1 MLRLLGNRRIAGLAG
16 AGFLAE
22 AGDWM
27 LLIALPLYVLE
38 LSGSPL
44 VTATVF
50 VLGLAPTIVA
60 GPLAGVLVDRSE
72 PWKLM
77 ALVAGLQALFLAP
90 LVAVND
96 TSDLWILYCV
106 VIMESVLGTIIEPCR
121 ATTAAGLVPT
131 AQLAEV
137 NQLMGLLS
145 SLSRLLGSPLGGLI
159 LAIGGFDAIIYAN
172 AGTFLIAAIIFTI
185 GARGQQAPRKDG
197 TADKSTSPWADLLEG
212 LQITAKTPALR
223 QVMGVVSFIALAQ
236 GGFVLLFVL
245 FVTCELQGNEADVG
259 VLRGVQAIGAL
270 IGGAMLGLV
279 INHITPR
286 RLISGSLLLFS
297 ALSLTIWNLPTLTT
311 SFPIYI
317 GLFIF
322 IGVPGVSLMT
332 GLLTVLQSNCAPQ
345 ARGRVLS
352 TYFALFGA
360 MQALGTLLAG
370 LLGTGTGLTIGLQ
383 IQGLLYLLAA
393 LMALRLKPLAPHNP
407 PISDKH
413 T

>member
-1 MLRLLGNRRIAGLAG
+1 LLRLLGNRRISGLAG

-38 LSGSPL
+38 LTGSPL

-77 ALVAGLQALFLAP
+77 AVIAGLQALFLAP

-96 TSDLWILYCV
+96 TSDLWILYSVV
-106 VIMESVLGTIIEPCR
+106 VIESVLGTIIEPCR
-121 ATTAAGLVPT
+121 ATTAAGLVPP
-131 AQLAEV
+131 AQLAEM
-137 NQLMGLLS
+137 NQLMGVLS

-159 LAIGGFDAIIYAN
+159 LAVGGFDAIIYAN
-172 AGTFLIAAIIFTI
+172 AGTFLAASIIFTI
-185 GARGQQAPRKDG
+185 GARGQKPARKDQ
-197 TADKSTSPWADLLEG
+197 TPDSSTIPSASPWADLVEG
-212 LQITAKTPALR
+212 LQITATTPALR

-245 FVTCELQGNEADVG
+245 FVTRELQGNEADVG

-270 IGGAMLGLV
+270 AGGVLLGLV
-279 INHITPR
+279 INRISPR
-286 RLISGSLLLFS
+286 QLISGSLVLFS
-297 ALSLTIWNLPTLTT
+297 ALSLTIWNLPALTT
-311 SFPIYI
+311 NFPVYVI
-317 GLFIF
+317 LFILV
-322 IGVPGVSLMT
+322 GVPGVSLMT
-332 GLLTVLQSNCAPQ
+332 GLLTVLQSNCAPR

-360 MQALGTLLAG
+360 MQAIGTLLAG
-370 LLGTGTGLTIGLQ
+370 LLGTGTGMTIGLQ
-383 IQGLLYLLAA
+383 VQGTLYLIAA
-393 LMALRLKPLAPHNP
+393 LMALRLRTPEP
-407 PISDKH
+407 